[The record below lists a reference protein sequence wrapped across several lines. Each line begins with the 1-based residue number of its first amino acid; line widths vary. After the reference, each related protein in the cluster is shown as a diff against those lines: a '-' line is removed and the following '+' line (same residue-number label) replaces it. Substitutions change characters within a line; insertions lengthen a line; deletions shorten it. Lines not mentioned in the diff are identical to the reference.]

1 MLLAFYIIAR
11 AMSNAETTYSVAER
25 VATITLNRP
34 DKLNAWTAVM
44 EQDVR
49 AAMDAAD
56 NDESVRV
63 IVVVCSEHAG
73 FCS

>member
-1 MLLAFYIIAR
+1 MLQALYIIAR

>member
-44 EQDVR
+44 EQDVASR
-49 AAMDAAD
+49 HGRSGRTTKVSA
-56 NDESVRV
+56 
-63 IVVVCSEHAG
+63 
-73 FCS
+73 